1 MKKSLTNIKKVDC
14 PASAMGH
21 INHLGSCKRARRKC
35 PGSSNSQSKSVLSMP
50 PEQSHKNGRKRKSQV
65 MGMKSTSCLHS
76 SQKRQ
81 KYSTP
86 HLTKRSKKQARA
98 VIKSNDINDKGKVIL
113 AVDYK
118 NKENELNDT
127 GNIQDP
133 LNEDETYESD
143 INVEKVMLNTI
154 QALSSASTKD
164 MIATSSSS
172 IPNQIH
178 INSISTVSK
187 DVTCKFVR
195 DNDHSSSG
203 IRTTLSVQQNEAPYC
218 LSVANDVGACSGQFS
233 DERTGDDLEGGLPS
247 SPKVNP
253 SAGFVHN
260 LQQNSQP
267 ISTKSASEVSNSE
280 DINDG
285 SSTDVVTTS
294 SANEVEHWET
304 FDPYLF
310 IKKLPPLT
318 HDMLA
323 RNPALPLKTR
333 SSPQFTLVLDLDE
346 TLVHCSLQELND
358 ASLSFPVEFQNTTY
372 QVFVRTRPHIAEFL
386 EKVSKKFE
394 VALFTASKKVYAD
407 KLMNILDPK
416 RRWIK
421 YRLFREHC
429 VCVNGN
435 YIKDL
440 NILGRDLSKTI
451 IIDNSPQAFGYQLEN
466 GIPIESWFMD
476 PADNE
481 LMKLL
486 PFLEMLASD
495 NAIDVRPYLREQF
508 KLWTYIPPD

>member
-1 MKKSLTNIKKVDC
+1 MKKNLTNIKKVDC
-14 PASAMGH
+14 PTSAMGH

-35 PGSSNSQSKSVLSMP
+35 PGRSNSQSKSVLSMP

-65 MGMKSTSCLHS
+65 IGIKSTSCLHS

-86 HLTKRSKKQARA
+86 NLTKRSKKQARG
-98 VIKSNDINDKGKVIL
+98 VIKSNDINEKGKVIL

-127 GNIQDP
+127 GNIQDS
-133 LNEDETYESD
+133 LDEDETYESD

-154 QALSSASTKD
+154 QALSSVSTKD
-164 MIATSSSS
+164 VIATSSSS
-172 IPNQIH
+172 MSNQIH

-218 LSVANDVGACSGQFS
+218 LSVANDVSACSGQFS
-233 DERTGDDLEGGLPS
+233 DEKTGDGLEEDLPS
-247 SPKVNP
+247 NSKVNP

-267 ISTKSASEVSNSE
+267 ISTKSASDVSNSE

-346 TLVHCSLQELND
+346 TLVHCSLQGKAVD
-358 ASLSFPVEFQNTTY
+358 SYYTICSLPLKY
-372 QVFVRTRPHIAEFL
+372 FL
-386 EKVSKKFE
+386 
-394 VALFTASKKVYAD
+394 VYMTQF
-407 KLMNILDPK
+407 L
-416 RRWIK
+416 
-421 YRLFREHC
+421 
-429 VCVNGN
+429 
-435 YIKDL
+435 
-440 NILGRDLSKTI
+440 
-451 IIDNSPQAFGYQLEN
+451 
-466 GIPIESWFMD
+466 WFHG
-476 PADNE
+476 
-481 LMKLL
+481 
-486 PFLEMLASD
+486 
-495 NAIDVRPYLREQF
+495 
-508 KLWTYIPPD
+508 